1 MRQKLADFALF
12 AEVVGGLDVIIVIEN
27 SEVLCLSIEQ
37 LTGKQE

>member
-12 AEVVGGLDVIIVIEN
+12 AEVVGGLGVIIVIEN
-27 SEVLCLSIEQ
+27 SEVLYLSIEQ

>member
-12 AEVVGGLDVIIVIEN
+12 AEVIGALGVIIVIEN
-27 SEVLCLSIEQ
+27 SEGLYLSIEQ